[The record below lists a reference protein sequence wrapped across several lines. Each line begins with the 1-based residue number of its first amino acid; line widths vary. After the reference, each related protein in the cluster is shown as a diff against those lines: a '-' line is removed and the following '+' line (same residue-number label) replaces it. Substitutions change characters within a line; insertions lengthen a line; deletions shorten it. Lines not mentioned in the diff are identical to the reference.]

1 MEIKNFESIKNI
13 FDNGTWYHSVQFN
26 KTKSKGTFDYT
37 DTVKD
42 LKLPRLDNLSVL
54 DVGCSDGYFAKYFL
68 ENLGANY
75 VLGVDFNK
83 YDGSIAFD
91 VLNTYEKEYETKYK
105 EHDDFEILKKDYE
118 KLELFNSNKFL
129 LLKKIFNLNMDYEFG
144 SIYDLKSLPNFDVTF
159 CGSLLEHLRDPITA
173 IEQLYFKTDKFSIID
188 ISNSFNSGIFK
199 KKSYLKY
206 VGSGGN
212 FFHYSERGVKEIMEN
227 VGFKKVTK
235 LSSYKIKIEK
245 YGYKIPHAVMIGYK

>member
-1 MEIKNFESIKNI
+1 
-13 FDNGTWYHSVQFN
+13 
-26 KTKSKGTFDYT
+26 
-37 DTVKD
+37 
-42 LKLPRLDNLSVL
+42 
-54 DVGCSDGYFAKYFL
+54 
-68 ENLGANY
+68 
-75 VLGVDFNK
+75 
-83 YDGSIAFD
+83 
-91 VLNTYEKEYETKYK
+91 
-105 EHDDFEILKKDYE
+105 
-118 KLELFNSNKFL
+118 
-129 LLKKIFNLNMDYEFG
+129 MDYEFG

-212 FFHYSERGVKEIMEN
+212 FFHYSEQGVKEIMEN